1 MLKENDYFVVRSI
14 VVLLGVLGRRKNNPE
29 VRFCLERRKLL
40 TKFSLHYVYHPLF
53 FLD

>member
-29 VRFCLERRKLL
+29 VRFVFREENYQHK
-40 TKFSLHYVYHPLF
+40 KIPF
-53 FLD
+53 